1 MKPHVR
7 DKNYME
13 SANCSELLS
22 AGTDM
27 HYFYS
32 GGEGGKKIEKIQR
45 KKLHMY
51 KYKNMK

>member
-32 GGEGGKKIEKIQR
+32 GGGGEEKKNRKNTEEKAA
-45 KKLHMY
+45 Y
-51 KYKNMK
+51 V